1 MSITVKTQSVRV
13 FVLDRNRNPLMPC
26 CPARAKELLK
36 KGRAKVFRAMPF
48 TIIVQRSGGVTQL
61 TEVCIDP
68 GSKTSGLAIRAFFKR
83 GWTVIWVANL
93 HHRGHQIHLDL
104 IARKAIRRGR
114 RNRNTGYRRC
124 KYVKPV
130 VTTKRR
136 KARLA
141 RNAKYASKA
150 YKDKVSIRLS
160 QKPSVRYEQPTKATC
175 GNKRLPPS
183 VKSRIDNIA
192 HWTKKLSSL
201 LPAIKAIYVET
212 VQFDQQKMMKAEI
225 AGKEYQQGTLFE
237 FDVMQYLLVKYNHT
251 CVYCDRKSTPDNGV
265 RLEKDHVKP
274 VSKGG
279 SNRLSNLVLACK
291 DCNAT
296 KTNKDLSVFLAN
308 KPNKLKQLIES
319 LKVSLRDSAV
329 MNSMRKALVYEL
341 ELIAK
346 TLKCAVHETTGSLTK
361 YNRISLKLPK
371 DRNSHYLDAACL
383 GYISKLTIPRHI
395 QALEIKA
402 IGRGNR
408 HVVGTDKYGFPRL
421 TKAGNVI
428 KPGTCKR
435 IDGFQTGDRVKLNML
450 RGKYQ
455 GSYIANLATIRARG
469 DFDVKVAGNTI
480 GAVSKRY
487 KLIQHTNGYNYSYT
501 TKEDI
506 ASLWSKIA

>member
-1 MSITVKTQSVRV
+1 MSITDKTQSVRV
-13 FVLDRNRNPLMPC
+13 FVLDRNRKPLMPC
-26 CPARAKELLK
+26 CPARARELLK
-36 KGRAKVFRAMPF
+36 KGKAKVYRAMPF
-48 TIIVQRSGGVTQL
+48 TIMVQRSGGVTQR
-61 TEVCIDP
+61 TEICIDP

-93 HHRGHQIHLDL
+93 HHRGHQINLDL

-114 RNRNTGYRRC
+114 RNRNTGYRQC

-150 YKDKVSIRLS
+150 YKAKLT
-160 QKPSVRYEQPTKATC
+160 QKPSVRYDQPIKATC

-192 HWTKKLSSL
+192 HWTRKLSSL
-201 LPAIKAIYVET
+201 VPAIKTIYVET
-212 VQFDQQKMMKAEI
+212 TKFDQQKMMKAEI
-225 AGKEYQQGTLFE
+225 AGKEYQQGELFE

-251 CVYCDRKSTPDNGV
+251 CVYCDRKSTPDNGI

-296 KTNKDLSVFLAN
+296 KSNKDLSVFLAN
-308 KPNKLKQLIES
+308 KPDKLKQITES
-319 LKVSLRDSAV
+319 LKSSLKDSAV
-329 MNSMRKALVYEL
+329 MNSMKKALVYEL

-346 TLKCAVHETTGSLTK
+346 PLNCAVHETTGSLTK

-402 IGRGNR
+402 TGRGNR
-408 HVVGTDKYGFPRL
+408 QVVSIDKYGFPRL

-455 GSYIANLATIRARG
+455 GSYTGNLVGVRASKVL
-469 DFDVKVAGNTI
+469 DIKVAGNAI

-487 KLIQHTNGYNYSYT
+487 TLIHHTDGYNYRYT
-501 TKEDI
+501 SKEDI
-506 ASLWSKIA
+506 ASLWSKAA